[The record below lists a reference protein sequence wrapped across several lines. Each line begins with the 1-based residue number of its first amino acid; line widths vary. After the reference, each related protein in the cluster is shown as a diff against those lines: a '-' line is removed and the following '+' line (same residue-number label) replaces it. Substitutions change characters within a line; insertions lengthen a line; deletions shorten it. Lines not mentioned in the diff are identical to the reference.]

1 MLVRVDKKNFE
12 FQACMPGR
20 IPQADTFS
28 HERFKISVKHGDN
41 KVVTLNDILPVP
53 ITRQKNHDAY
63 YIPEKIPPK
72 PKVKTCSASLPSS
85 SSLFALFYILPFN
98 LPMPSKSDVSHLHP
112 EIIQRL
118 YESIY
123 VPPYQLRYQA
133 DHLPNLR
140 GTNQRY
146 ANHHINP
153 LLKLDRELTPLDH
166 EPDQANSRRR
176 IYNYHNNTHTMHRVT
191 MLEIVLPEQ
200 SWTADGSQTSRLPN
214 NLPNIPVNLPPIIQ
228 DKPQLLQDLIEM
240 TSPKE
245 RFRFS
250 NYHKWQLK

>member
-20 IPQADTFS
+20 MYPTSSDTFS
-28 HERFKISVKHGDN
+28 HQSFKIPALPAGTTTI
-41 KVVTLNDILPVP
+41 TLNDILPVP
-53 ITRQKNHDAY
+53 ITKQKNHDAY

-72 PKVKTCSASLPSS
+72 PKHPSP

-98 LPMPSKSDVSHLHP
+98 LPMPSKTDVSHLHP

-123 VPPYQLRYQA
+123 VPPYQLRLNAQRS
-133 DHLPNLR
+133 PNLR

-153 LLKLDRELTPLDH
+153 LIKLDRELTPLDH
-166 EPDQANSRRR
+166 EPDQVNSRRW

-191 MLEIVLPEQ
+191 MLEIVLP
-200 SWTADGSQTSRLPN
+200 STPH
-214 NLPNIPVNLPPIIQ
+214 NLPNIPVNLPPILTSGQ
-228 DKPQLLQDLIEM
+228 TSLQDLIEM

>member
-12 FQACMPGR
+12 FQACMPGWL
-20 IPQADTFS
+20 PSTASTHQY
-28 HERFKISVKHGDN
+28 FKLPSLPTAGCPI
-41 KVVTLNDILPVP
+41 TLNDILPVP
-53 ITRQKNHDAY
+53 ITKQKNHDAY
-63 YIPEKIPPK
+63 YIPEKIPPR
-72 PKVKTCSASLPSS
+72 PKVTSQSNHT
-85 SSLFALFYILPFN
+85 SLFSLFYILPFN
-98 LPMPSKSDVSHLHP
+98 LPMPSKTDVSHLHP

-146 ANHHINP
+146 AHHHINP
-153 LLKLDRELTPLDH
+153 LIKLDRELTPLDH
-166 EPDQANSRRR
+166 EPDQANSRRW

-191 MLEIVLPEQ
+191 MLEIVLP
-200 SWTADGSQTSRLPN
+200 TADGSQTWRLPN
-214 NLPNIPVNLPPIIQ
+214 HLPNIPVNLPPIFQ
-228 DKPQLLQDLIEM
+228 TQPHLLNDLIEM

>member
-20 IPQADTFS
+20 MYPTKSDTFS
-28 HERFKISVKHGDN
+28 HERFKLPPLPPQGTPI
-41 KVVTLNDILPVP
+41 TLNDILPVP
-53 ITRQKNHDAY
+53 ITKQKNHDAY

-72 PKVKTCSASLPSS
+72 PKVKTCGASLPC
-85 SSLFALFYILPFN
+85 LALFYILPFN
-98 LPMPSKSDVSHLHP
+98 LPMPSKTDVSHLHP

-146 ANHHINP
+146 AHHHINP
-153 LLKLDRELTPLDH
+153 LIKLDRELTPLDH
-166 EPDQANSRRR
+166 EPDQANSRRW

-191 MLEIVLPEQ
+191 MLEVVLPETTD
-200 SWTADGSQTSRLPN
+200 WRLPYH
-214 NLPNIPVNLPPIIQ
+214 LPNIPVNLPPALIQ
-228 DKPQLLQDLIEM
+228 GWPHLLQDLIEM

-250 NYHKWQLK
+250 NYRKWQLK

>member
-12 FQACMPGR
+12 FQACMPGWITGTDNYTR
-20 IPQADTFS
+20 ESFKLPTLPADTTT
-28 HERFKISVKHGDN
+28 I
-41 KVVTLNDILPVP
+41 TLNDILPVP
-53 ITRQKNHDAY
+53 ITQPANHRAY

-72 PKVKTCSASLPSS
+72 PKDRSS
-85 SSLFALFYILPFN
+85 SSSSTSLFALFYILPFN
-98 LPMPSKSDVSHLHP
+98 LPMPSKTDVSHLHP

-146 ANHHINP
+146 AHHHINP

-166 EPDQANSRRR
+166 EPDQANSRWW

-191 MLEIVLPEQ
+191 MLEIVLPENP
-200 SWTADGSQTSRLPN
+200 SWRLPYH
-214 NLPNIPVNLPPIIQ
+214 LPNIPVNLPAPLIQ
-228 DKPQLLQDLIEM
+228 GWPGGWPCQTLQDLIEM

>member
-1 MLVRVDKKNFE
+1 MLVRVDKKSFE

-20 IPQADTFS
+20 LPDPSNYTHQSFKLTTKSDTP
-28 HERFKISVKHGDN
+28 I
-41 KVVTLNDILPVP
+41 TLNDILPVP

-72 PKVKTCSASLPSS
+72 PKAKTSHPTS
-85 SSLFALFYILPFN
+85 SSLFTLFYILPYN
-98 LPMPSKSDVSHLHP
+98 LPMPQRLAKQGVSHLHP

-133 DHLPNLR
+133 NHLPNLR

-146 ANHHINP
+146 AHHHINP

-166 EPDQANSRRR
+166 LPDQANSRWW

-191 MLEIVLPEQ
+191 MLEIALP
-200 SWTADGSQTSRLPN
+200 DGWTSRT
-214 NLPNIPVNLPPIIQ
+214 LPNIPVNLPAAITSCPSQ
-228 DKPQLLQDLIEM
+228 TSLQDLIEM